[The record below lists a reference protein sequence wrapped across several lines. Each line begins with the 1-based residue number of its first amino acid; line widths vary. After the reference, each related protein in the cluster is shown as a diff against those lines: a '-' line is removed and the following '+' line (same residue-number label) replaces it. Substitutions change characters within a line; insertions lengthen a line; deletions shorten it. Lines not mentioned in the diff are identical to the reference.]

1 MRHPISRLLYS
12 ILLFCFCA
20 SVNAD
25 AEYREQVKKLIKQK
39 EAPEGVV
46 FEVVN
51 KDKHFL
57 NMALPEAAYLSK
69 LLRQRFPE
77 LNIIVVS
84 HGSEMFALTRAN
96 QKTNPRLVEQ
106 LESLSGEDVSVH
118 VCGMLAEMRN
128 VDHDEFPSNVEV
140 AVSGPTEIE
149 KYIDLGFV
157 HIKIS
162 TIKN

>member
-1 MRHPISRLLYS
+1 MRHTISRLFFS

-20 SVNAD
+20 SGYAD
-25 AEYREQVKKLIKQK
+25 SGYREQVNKLIKQK
-39 EAPEGVV
+39 ETPEGVV

-51 KDKHFL
+51 KDKYFL
-57 NMALPEAAYLSK
+57 NMALPEVARLSK
-69 LLRQRFPE
+69 QLRQRFPG
-77 LNIIVVS
+77 LNIVVVS

-96 QKTNPRLVEQ
+96 QDKNPQLVEQ

-118 VCGMLAEMRN
+118 VCGTLAEMRN
-128 VDHDEFPSNVEV
+128 VDHGEFPSNVEV

-157 HIKIS
+157 HIKIF
-162 TIKN
+162 TIGN